1 MGDAHGHK
9 VHFHGHSVVHRAQ
22 AHHKIVALVAYVLVV
37 VAIPGRWFAAYAA
50 ALALLLA
57 VITVARVPFGYLARR
72 MVVEVPFVVFALL
85 VPFVATGPRVDVAGL
100 SLSRSGLWSAW
111 ELLATATLGV
121 LASLVLAATTEPHR
135 IPGALA
141 RLHVP
146 AQLVAI
152 TAFMIRYLDVVTS
165 EMRRMAVAREAR
177 GFRARSVGGWWVLG
191 RAVGALFVR
200 AYSRGERVHL
210 AMLAR
215 GYDAGAGR

>member
-1 MGDAHGHK
+1 MGEPHGHK
-9 VHFHGHSVVHRAQ
+9 VHFHGHSFVHRAQ
-22 AHHKIVALVAYVLVV
+22 PHHKILVLVAFVLVV
-37 VAIPGRWFAAYAA
+37 VATPGRWFVAYALY
-50 ALALLLA
+50 LALLLA
-57 VITVARVPFGYLARR
+57 VVLVSRVPFGYLARR

-85 VPFVATGPRVDVAGL
+85 VPFVAGGPRVEVAGL
-100 SLSRSGLWSAW
+100 SLSVSGLWDAW

-121 LASLVLAATTEPHR
+121 VASLVLAATTEPHR
-135 IPGALA
+135 LPAALA
-141 RLHVP
+141 RLRVP

-177 GFRARSVGGWWVLG
+177 GFRARSVAGWWVLA
-191 RAVGALFVR
+191 RAAGALFIR

-215 GYDAGAGR
+215 GYDGGAR